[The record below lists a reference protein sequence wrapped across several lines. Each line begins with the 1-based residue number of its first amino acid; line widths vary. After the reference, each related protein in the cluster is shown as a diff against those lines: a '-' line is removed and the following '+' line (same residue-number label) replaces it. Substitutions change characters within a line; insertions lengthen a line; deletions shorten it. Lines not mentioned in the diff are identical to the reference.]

1 MPSNRHRQD
10 HLLPMP
16 DLKSANGSSLHV
28 LDVKT
33 VPISIKSGQ
42 STLHRVYFVQ
52 NLQVPAII
60 GMDYMSTNHLII
72 DTQKLKIHFP
82 DHGTPPDNISDYSVN
97 VVSQKDVT
105 IAPMEEAKV
114 VFEIPSTLPVHDKYY
129 FSSKDCMSE
138 ESLLCLDGVVGRT
151 NNLGSTLVINKGN
164 RHIKLTRNSP
174 LGELH
179 FYPDSSFRDYHEVF
193 SISSKTTRPELRDVS
208 HVQKIDL
215 THILELF
222 RLKYQNL
229 LNQYADVFSKH
240 DLDVGHSKTLPHEV
254 RLTDPNRVVS
264 INQYR
269 LPYHLK
275 EVAIDYVD
283 RLLRSGV
290 IRPST
295 SVFNSPLM
303 LVKKPNVSKDKPLR
317 EQYRLVHNYVEL
329 NKSIIPCSYP
339 LRHLY
344 ELLDEVASGKIFSV
358 LDLSQGFFQQTLKDP
373 LEATSFSIPGYG
385 QFTYTG

>member
-1 MPSNRHRQD
+1 MI
-10 HLLPMP
+10 
-16 DLKSANGSSLHV
+16 
-28 LDVKT
+28 DVRT
-33 VPISIKSGQ
+33 VPISIKPGQ
-42 STLHRVYFVQ
+42 SSSQQVYFVR

-60 GMDYMSTNHLII
+60 GMDYMSSNHLII
-72 DTQKLKIHFP
+72 DTNRLKIHFP
-82 DHGTPPDNISDYSVN
+82 DPSAFPDNDTDYSVN
-97 VVSQKDVT
+97 VVSKKEVT

-114 VFEIPSTLPVHDKYY
+114 PFDIPMNLPFLDKYY
-129 FSSKDCMSE
+129 FSAENSMPYE
-138 ESLLCLDGVVGRT
+138 ELLCLDGVVGR
-151 NNLGSTLVINKGN
+151 NNSIGSTLVINKGN
-164 RHIKLTRNSP
+164 RHIKIEKNTP
-174 LGELH
+174 LGQIH
-179 FYPDSSFRDYHEVF
+179 YYPDSSFRAYHEVF
-193 SISSKTTRPELRDVS
+193 SVSKDNQPVLRDVS
-208 HVQKIDL
+208 HVNNINL
-215 THILELF
+215 SHVPELY
-222 RLKYQNL
+222 RSRYQSL
-229 LNQYADVFSKH
+229 LIKYADVFSKH

-339 LRHLY
+339 LR
-344 ELLDEVASGKIFSV
+344 
-358 LDLSQGFFQQTLKDP
+358 LSL
-373 LEATSFSIPGYG
+373 IHI
-385 QFTYTG
+385 